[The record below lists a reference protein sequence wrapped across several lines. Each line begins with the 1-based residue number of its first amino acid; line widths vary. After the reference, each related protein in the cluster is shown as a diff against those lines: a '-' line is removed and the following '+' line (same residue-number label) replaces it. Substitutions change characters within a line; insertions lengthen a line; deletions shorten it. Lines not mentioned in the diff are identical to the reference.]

1 LQDVLYQ
8 GTDSARGFL
17 GSINGN
23 KEILSKWQIDG
34 GEWTVKV
41 SEEHPF
47 LYSITQLFSYLD
59 FLFYK
64 LVFVSFVFHDL
75 FSSSFPSSKT
85 TLMNPRCFC
94 FSIHKLK
101 ILTPVHV

>member
-1 LQDVLYQ
+1 LQDELYQ

-64 LVFVSFVFHDL
+64 LVFVSFVFMTFFLHL
-75 FSSSFPSSKT
+75 FP
-85 TLMNPRCFC
+85 LARQ
-94 FSIHKLK
+94 L
-101 ILTPVHV
+101 